1 MTISWPAPRCTNIE
15 STITTW
21 LPNPTGPITLSAA
34 GLGPASTERFSNGK
48 RLKLLGVEPYVT
60 LNAGLGDEW
69 SAAEYVEYA
78 NGSVTTPMGK
88 VRAANGHPKPYHV
101 RFWGI
106 GNEAWGD

>member
-1 MTISWPAPRCTNIE
+1 
-15 STITTW
+15 
-21 LPNPTGPITLSAA
+21 
-34 GLGPASTERFSNGK
+34 
-48 RLKLLGVEPYVT
+48 LKLLGVEPYVT